1 MLEKTDCN
9 YSQQALPDPLIRPQ
23 SNGNSILQLCKVTDM
38 LILNNLIYRGYTR
51 RFKSKLTYRKG
62 QEFISELDLC
72 LANYEALQ
80 LLESLRVSEEQLSSD
95 HLPVCIT
102 INTSKCRTYDIEEL
116 LKSAKGL
123 GEHAIL
129 NTQVKHN
136 MCKKSTKYMNV
147 NTDLF
152 RQKLLEKQ
160 LPLEINQADIAGIM
174 YNMP

>member
-9 YSQQALPDPLIRPQ
+9 YSQQAIPDPLIRPQ

-38 LILNNLIYRGYTR
+38 LILNTR
-51 RFKSKLTYRKG
+51 RFKSKLTYKKG

-80 LLESLRVSEEQLSSD
+80 LFD
-95 HLPVCIT
+95 GIT
-102 INTSKCRTYDIEEL
+102 INTSKCSTYDIEEL
-116 LKSAKGL
+116 VKAAKGL
-123 GEHAIL
+123 GQHAIL

-160 LPLEINQADIAGIM
+160 LPLEINPADIAGIM
-174 YNMP
+174 YNMA